1 MILEWIRFGLTAA
14 YLLFA
19 VFTFASAVIGVS
31 RFGFVMNR
39 LHAAG
44 IGDTLGIFAI
54 AAGLVIA
61 TGLKM
66 EALKLVLLV
75 FFLWFTSPV
84 STHFVGQVE
93 YFTNKK
99 LDEHVKF
106 KGEAD
111 CGTDTDRDH

>member
-14 YLLFA
+14 FLLFA
-19 VFTFASAVIGVS
+19 VFTFAAAVIGVS

-75 FFLWFTSPV
+75 FFLGS
-84 STHFVGQVE
+84 HRG
-93 YFTNKK
+93 
-99 LDEHVKF
+99 LDAF
-106 KGEAD
+106 
-111 CGTDTDRDH
+111 CGPGRILYQ